1 MNIFSS
7 FSIRSISSIFS
18 FDANFRDISIPRP
31 SHHSHNFILP
41 VIINPQIIVHISQ
54 KFYLNCSHSSSSP
67 FATKINFCT
76 ADTKFQTSKSFK
88 YCTKTQTIK
97 KPTLF
102 SVTPISFNFTRPCEV
117 NPVIINFVFGKV
129 DLQHIKR
136 HILYFTDTLYC
147 LWMGPSDSW
156 DIFSCSAWHCK

>member
-1 MNIFSS
+1 MTRSPIELSWTAKKDCKIQEHIIFYDRPIKFNFLNIFSS

-54 KFYLNCSHSSSSP
+54 KFYLNCSHSSSSQ

-76 ADTKFQTSKSFK
+76 SDTKFQTSKSFK

-102 SVTPISFNFTRPCEV
+102 SRTPISF
-117 NPVIINFVFGKV
+117 
-129 DLQHIKR
+129 
-136 HILYFTDTLYC
+136 YFTHVRLTL
-147 LWMGPSDSW
+147 LS
-156 DIFSCSAWHCK
+156 

>member
-1 MNIFSS
+1 MRKGTFALEKNNVLLFVQIFHFQLQIFYPFFWSS
-7 FSIRSISSIFS
+7 WLISSIFS

-41 VIINPQIIVHISQ
+41 VIINPQIIVNISQ
-54 KFYLNCSHSSSSP
+54 KFCLNCSHSSSSQ

-76 ADTKFQTSKSFK
+76 ADTKFQRNKSFK

-102 SVTPISFNFTRPCEV
+102 SRTPISF
-117 NPVIINFVFGKV
+117 
-129 DLQHIKR
+129 
-136 HILYFTDTLYC
+136 YFTHVRLTL
-147 LWMGPSDSW
+147 LS
-156 DIFSCSAWHCK
+156 